1 VAVDWVEQRQNVS
14 SRPPLGSSNRI
25 SSYVSTAGEVRTFTK
40 RVDTEVPALQR
51 YILGFTGERRMV
63 AVHAY
68 VKKVRHR
75 LHGNSR

>member
-1 VAVDWVEQRQNVS
+1 M
-14 SRPPLGSSNRI
+14 L
-25 SSYVSTAGEVRTFTK
+25 TAGEVRTFTK

-75 LHGNSR
+75 PHGNSRGGLASGSEKWKS

>member
-1 VAVDWVEQRQNVS
+1 MLTV
-14 SRPPLGSSNRI
+14 
-25 SSYVSTAGEVRTFTK
+25 GEVRTFTK

-68 VKKVRHR
+68 VKKVRQR
-75 LHGNSR
+75 PHGNSC